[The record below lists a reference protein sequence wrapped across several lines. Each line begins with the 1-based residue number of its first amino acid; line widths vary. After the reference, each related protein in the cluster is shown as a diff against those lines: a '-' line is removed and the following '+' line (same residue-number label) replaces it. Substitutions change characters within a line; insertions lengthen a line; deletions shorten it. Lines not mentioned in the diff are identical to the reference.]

1 MIMFSAIAVFVV
13 MTDST
18 RIKNPNI
25 NSLLNRYF
33 MTMLHAFQEL

>member
-1 MIMFSAIAVFVV
+1 V
-13 MTDST
+13 MADST

-33 MTMLHAFQEL
+33 MTMLHAFQELKIIKIRTTA